1 MSNLGDYQRIVEL
14 IKKVGG
20 PAAAK
25 RYAVL
30 GAAGLVAI
38 GGLAHKGVQT
48 AGPLVR
54 NWLDS
59 LKRPDELS
67 GASYV
72 VRSAGTD
79 EQGLELAVGDL
90 LRVLERDDDAVLIEV
105 VGRDDNPWVV
115 SAKLLEQVSDF
126 PSSHDPTGE
135 GS

>member
-25 RYAVL
+25 RYAML

-38 GGLAHKGVQT
+38 GGLAHKGIQT

-54 NWLDS
+54 NRLDS
-59 LKRPDELS
+59 LKQHHELS
-67 GASYV
+67 GATYV
-72 VRSAGTD
+72 VHSAATD
-79 EQGLELAVGDL
+79 EQGLELLPGAKF
-90 LRVLERDDDAVLIEV
+90 RVLERDDDAVLIEV

-115 SAKLLEQVSDF
+115 SAKLLERISDF
-126 PSSHDPTGE
+126 PSCEGPTDE
-135 GS
+135 AS